1 MEVGMK
7 TIRKNM
13 YKLAGFI
20 ILVSLGVP
28 GIVRAD
34 DVADFMKVIMQERQE
49 AVVLTKT
56 VVEMFDS
63 ERKMEGLATIISEE
77 GLAVISLSGIDPGS
91 FYRTGFD
98 EVSVKDIKMVLA
110 DNTEIPSKI
119 VLRDPELD
127 LAFIKPLEPLDQK
140 LTFVPLSEHTTP
152 EMFDQV
158 VILSRLGSAVGNVP
172 SVSIARIQAVIEKP
186 RTMFMPDPFTG
197 LVSGMGTPV
206 FSLDGHIIG
215 ILLLKFTR
223 GSDDY
228 SGDLGGI
235 SSLGLLPVILPAQ
248 EILDVM
254 DKAPELKN

>member
-1 MEVGMK
+1 MLVGGFL
-7 TIRKNM
+7 
-13 YKLAGFI
+13 LAN
-20 ILVSLGVP
+20 LTVP
-28 GIVRAD
+28 GLVRAD
-34 DVADFMKVIMQERQE
+34 DVAGFMKTIMQERQD

-63 ERKMEGLATIISEE
+63 ERKMEGLATIISDE

-91 FYRTGFD
+91 FYRAGFD
-98 EVSVKDIKMVLA
+98 DVNVKDIKMVLA
-110 DNTEIPSKI
+110 DNTEIPSRI
-119 VLRDPELD
+119 ILRDPELD
-127 LAFIKPLEPLDQK
+127 LAFIKPVEPLDQK
-140 LTFVPLSEHTTP
+140 LTFVPLSEHATP

-172 SVSIARIQAVIEKP
+172 SLAIARIQAIIEKP
-186 RTMFMPDPFTG
+186 RIMFMPDPFTG

-206 FSLDGHIIG
+206 FSLDGHVIG

-228 SGDLGGI
+228 AGDLGGI

-248 EILDVM
+248 EIIDVM
-254 DKAPELKN
+254 EKAPELKE